1 MWAFGCLFAQ
11 FKFANQIPV
20 LINIRALQV
29 IQQLAPL
36 THHFQEPSARMM
48 VLDVGLE
55 VIREAIY
62 PGGEESYLH
71 LWRSG
76 IALDP
81 LVRRNDVSFLL
92 YGYWHFGLF
101 SVNSKGD
108 ILA

>member
-1 MWAFGCLFAQ
+1 
-11 FKFANQIPV
+11 
-20 LINIRALQV
+20 
-29 IQQLAPL
+29 
-36 THHFQEPSARMM
+36 MM

-62 PGGEESYLH
+62 PGGEKSDLH

-81 LVRRNDVSFLL
+81 LVLRNDVSFLL
-92 YGYWHFGLF
+92 YGYRHFDLF
-101 SVNSKGD
+101 LVNSKGN